1 MFRIVSIIGFVVC
14 FAGIAMSC
22 IAAPYKGYKWKPE
35 QTLKK
40 LILLFTLLFVEQRLS
55 LVGVLRKL
63 IYLLALLCFV
73 VLAVTGFYP
82 VLVMGEQISGYWL
95 MLHAT
100 FAPIFAACL
109 AVLAV
114 MWASHC
120 RFTRSDWPWLQRL
133 IRRVILPK
141 TDNTYLVD
149 ESSNPGQKITFWLI
163 VILAMPL
170 ILSMVSSMFPLF
182 GTKGQKLLFNMHRYS
197 ALLLALVVIVHTYL
211 LIQTQVRGTTAKRAS
226 LAYFVWELILQFV
239 AEWVLQ
245 RPVRRKNPCKR

>member
-1 MFRIVSIIGFVVC
+1 MFRTLSIIGFVVC
-14 FAGIAMSC
+14 FVC
-22 IAAPYKGYKWKPE
+22 IGAYCVVRPCKGCGWRPG
-35 QTLKK
+35 QILRK
-40 LILLFTLLFVEQRLS
+40 LIHLFTLLFVEQRLS

-63 IYLLALLCFV
+63 VYLLALFCFV

-82 VLVMGEQISGYWL
+82 VLVLGKQISGYWL

-100 FAPIFAACL
+100 FAPVFAACL

-141 TDNTYLVD
+141 TDNTDLVG

-170 ILSMVSSMFPLF
+170 ILSMVSSMFPIF
-182 GTKGQKLLFNMHRYS
+182 GTEGQELLLNMHRYS

-211 LIQTQVRGTTAKRAS
+211 IIRTQVSGTTTRRDS
-226 LAYFVWELILQFV
+226 LAYFVWDLILRFL
-239 AEWVLQ
+239 AEWGLQ
-245 RPVRRKNPCKR
+245 WPERRKSQYKK